1 MRYIYALR
9 KKEERSNT
17 DLKKYVNEIKNSLK
31 YLDVEEENYIVVNTD
46 SFEFS
51 FSGCITRGYLQQ
63 MGKRLAELGVGKG
76 GFIRQNPKAYAFLSF
91 DESKAED
98 EQVSV

>member
-31 YLDVEEENYIVVNTD
+31 HLDVEEENYIVVNTD

-51 FSGCITRGYLQQ
+51 FSGCITRGYS
-63 MGKRLAELGVGKG
+63 
-76 GFIRQNPKAYAFLSF
+76 FI
-91 DESKAED
+91 
-98 EQVSV
+98 